1 MLHNSVLWPVHTVI
15 VCSHQSREWATGLVL
30 FLSSLLFPDTEEIV
44 KKLNQN
50 QRVKKQNI
58 TARCLELTKS
68 VRAENIPPNT
78 PSDYITIYFE
88 SKKNGGAQVVDVQQL
103 HDEGAAVITFSD
115 HKGNAEMQKPYF
127 L

>member
-1 MLHNSVLWPVHTVI
+1 MI
-15 VCSHQSREWATGLVL
+15 L

-115 HKGNAEMQKPYF
+115 HKGNAEMQKTLF
-127 L
+127 LVVLSLSNQNADLLKK